1 MQTHYVFV
9 DYDNTHLGNVA
20 LIAQSSQKLIIKIY
34 LGSHHN
40 VIPLALAR
48 ALQPL
53 GMDAQYIQ
61 FEGRHNAIDFNIAF
75 QLGEL
80 AIQHPQDQFSILTND
95 AGFNE
100 IVASLKAKGI
110 NCNRYTDMESF
121 LKCMVE
127 PVAATKEKL
136 QADKIVDIMDPRKR
150 STDVSQNQ

>member
-9 DYDNTHLGNVA
+9 DYDNTHLGSVA
-20 LIAQSSQKLIIKIY
+20 LIAQGSQKLIIKIF
-34 LGSHHN
+34 LGAHHN

-80 AIQHPQDQFSILTND
+80 AIQHPQEQFSILTND
-95 AGFNE
+95 VGFNE
-100 IVASLKAKGI
+100 IVAGLKAKGI
-110 NCNRYTDMESF
+110 NCSRFSDMESF
-121 LKCMVE
+121 LKSIVE
-127 PVAATKEKL
+127 PVAATKEKP

-150 STDVSQNQ
+150 NTDLSQNQ

>member
-20 LIAQSSQKLIIKIY
+20 LIAQSSQKLIIKIF

-40 VIPLALAR
+40 VIPLSLAR

-53 GMDAQYIQ
+53 GTDAQYIQ

-95 AGFNE
+95 VGFNE

-110 NCNRYTDMESF
+110 NCSRFSDMESF
-121 LKCMVE
+121 LKSMIE
-127 PVAATKEKL
+127 PVAATKDKP
-136 QADKIVDIMDPRKR
+136 QADKIVGILDPRKR
-150 STDVSQNQ
+150 STDLSQNE

>member
-20 LIAQSSQKLIIKIY
+20 LIAQSSQKLIIKIF

-53 GMDAQYIQ
+53 GTDAQYIQ

-95 AGFNE
+95 VGFNE

-110 NCNRYTDMESF
+110 NCSRFSDMESF
-121 LKCMVE
+121 LKSMVE

-136 QADKIVDIMDPRKR
+136 QADKIVGILDPRKR
-150 STDVSQNQ
+150 STDLSQNQ